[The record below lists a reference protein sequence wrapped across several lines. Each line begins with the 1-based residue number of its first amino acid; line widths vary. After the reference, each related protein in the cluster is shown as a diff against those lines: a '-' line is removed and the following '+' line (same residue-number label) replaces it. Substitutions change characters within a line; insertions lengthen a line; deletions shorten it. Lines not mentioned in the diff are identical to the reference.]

1 MDNKIPSALVSL
13 TLVATLLLTSCQAP
27 LPSSLSDEQVV
38 QVVDSIL
45 KAFNAGDFVAA
56 TQSMSDEMKKDF
68 TEAQFVNMAA
78 FIKETSG
85 NFVSCAAP
93 PELSNNEGYAVY
105 RLPCSFE
112 MGIVTVSVAFF
123 IASGQVEGLYFDS
136 ATLRTP
142 TP

>member
-1 MDNKIPSALVSL
+1 MDNKIPSALFSL
-13 TLVATLLLTSCQAP
+13 ALVTTLLLTGCQAP

-68 TEAQFVNMAA
+68 TEVQFVNMAA

-85 NFVSCAAP
+85 NYVSCTAP
-93 PELSNNEGYAVY
+93 LELSNNASYAVY

-112 MGIVTVSVAFF
+112 TGIVTVSVAFF
-123 IASGQVEGLYFDS
+123 IASSQVEGLYFDS

>member
-1 MDNKIPSALVSL
+1 MENKIPTALISFTLL
-13 TLVATLLLTSCQAP
+13 TTLLLTSCQAP

-45 KAFNAGDFVAA
+45 KAFNASDFVAA
-56 TQSMSDEMKKDF
+56 TQYMSDAMKKDF
-68 TEAQFVNMAA
+68 SEAQFVNMAA

-85 NFVSCAAP
+85 NYVSCTGP
-93 PELSNNEGYAVY
+93 LELSNNAGYAVY

-112 MGIVTVSVAFF
+112 MGTVTVSVAFF
-123 IASGQVEGLYFDS
+123 IASSQVEGLYFDS
-136 ATLRTP
+136 ATLLTP